1 MDTHKRAK
9 ERILN
14 ELEKTYPRKDARSML
29 QACLADVKAEPTMVL
44 DICTNRLG
52 LEYEYL
58 SPLLQPAQP
67 MYLDSRGYW
76 RVEDE
81 NND

>member
-1 MDTHKRAK
+1 MNTHERAK
-9 ERILN
+9 DRILN
-14 ELEKTYPRKDARSML
+14 ELEKTYTRKEARDML
-29 QACLADVKAEPTMVL
+29 QECLADVKAEPTMVL

-81 NND
+81 NNE